1 MEKSFILTHHVLE
14 YTIPVLGFVSLNV
27 KILAKNIFVR
37 FVEHIIGGS
46 YHRLSIVENQWPVQE
61 NALTNPIVVLDI
73 QDGLKLVPKLNVVP
87 MVIKTIR
94 SGVKR
99 FLNAMI
105 IHVKSAI
112 QEENT
117 LKLTISNPGRTL
129 QNYVL
134 IYQMARHFA
143 KSVIIKQN

>member
-87 MVIKTIR
+87 MVIKTI
-94 SGVKR
+94 K
-99 FLNAMI
+99 N
-105 IHVKSAI
+105 
-112 QEENT
+112 
-117 LKLTISNPGRTL
+117 
-129 QNYVL
+129 
-134 IYQMARHFA
+134 
-143 KSVIIKQN
+143 SV